1 MSIATIEEAI
11 EEIRRG
17 RMVVL
22 MDDKNRENEGDLCM
36 AAEKV
41 TPEAINFMARHG
53 RGLICLPLTE
63 EKVKQL
69 ALPMMVSENTSPF
82 GTAFTVSID
91 AAEGIS
97 TGISA
102 ADRAHTIQL
111 TIADDAVPEDL
122 VTPGHIFPLRAKKGG
137 VLVRAGQTEGSV
149 DLARLAGLKSAGV
162 ICEVM
167 NDDGTMARLPD
178 IEKFAAHHG
187 LKVVTI
193 ADLIQYRMQNDCLV
207 YRVASARLPTRFG
220 GDFQAVVYNTHV
232 DQSEHLALIKG
243 QISPHEDTLVRV
255 HSKYVPGDVFG
266 FELLNTGAVIR
277 HSMEMIAQEGKG
289 IILYL
294 QTEGK
299 ELRPARM
306 TYPRVD
312 GRRKRDMNLSF
323 VYQADFREYGIGAQI
338 LRDLGVRKMRLITNN
353 RRNLVGLSGYGLE
366 VTALIPFP
374 REMPFSRE
382 AGKRQRKG

>member
-1 MSIATIEEAI
+1 MPIATIEEAI

-41 TPEAINFMARHG
+41 TPEAINFMARYG

-102 ADRAHTIQL
+102 ADRAHTIQR

-122 VTPGHIFPLRAKKGG
+122 VTPGHIFPLRARKGG

-149 DLARLAGLKSAGV
+149 DLARLGGLKPAGV

-178 IEKFAAHHG
+178 IEKFAAQHE

-220 GDFQAVVYNTHV
+220 GEFQAVVYNTHV

-243 QISPHEDTLVRV
+243 EISAAEETLVRV

-312 GRRKRDMNLSF
+312 GKRKRDMNLSF